1 MTLLQELLEKSAE
14 MHQHLCPRQV
24 LGIRLGLFG
33 GKILGLD
40 VPQTDKRLLT
50 IVETD
55 GCGADGIAVATG
67 CWVGRRTMRVLD
79 FGKMAAT
86 LVDTHTNR
94 AIRLVPS
101 PASRSLAQE
110 YAPEAENRWQAY
122 LLAYQHIPDDLLF
135 AVQDVSLTFSMAQLL
150 SKHGYRVN
158 CDVCG
163 EEILNEREVRI
174 EGITMCRACAGNRY
188 YQPVNGHS
196 PAVVG
201 TLSELVGF

>member
-1 MTLLQELLEKSAE
+1 MSLFQELLEKSAE
-14 MHQHLCPRQV
+14 MHQHICPRQV
-24 LGIRLGLFG
+24 LGIRLGLLG
-33 GKILGLD
+33 GKMLGLD
-40 VPQTDKRLLT
+40 VPQQDKRLLT

-86 LVDTHTNR
+86 LVDTQTKR

-101 PASRSLAQE
+101 QHSRPLARE
-110 YAPEAENRWQAY
+110 YAPQAKNRWEAY
-122 LLAYQHIPDDLLF
+122 LLAYQHIPDDMLF
-135 AVQDVSLTFSMAQLL
+135 DVQEVALTFSLEQLL

-174 EGITMCRACAGNRY
+174 EGITMCRSCAGNRY
-188 YQPVNGHS
+188 YQPLSG
-196 PAVVG
+196 PAAATVG